1 MNRRILVAGIGNI
14 FLADD
19 GFGCEVVR
27 RLTAEPLPAGVELVD
42 YGIRGMH
49 LAFDLLG
56 GYDALVI
63 VDAAPRGGSPG
74 DLSVLEVGP
83 DDLGT
88 GELDAHGMEPT
99 AVLGSLGT
107 LGGEL
112 PRTLVVCCEPAELEE
127 RMGLSAAVAAAV
139 PPAVSLVRDL
149 LEEELGLT
157 PPVPQHDAVSTSVP
171 TP

>member
-88 GELDAHGMEPT
+88 AELDAHGMEPT

-127 RMGLSAAVAAAV
+127 RIGLSAAVAAAV

-157 PPVPQHDAVSTSVP
+157 PPVPQHAVSTSVP

>member
-1 MNRRILVAGIGNI
+1 VSQRILVAGIGNI

-27 RLTAEPLPAGVELVD
+27 RLGAQPLPAQVELVD

-49 LAFDLLG
+49 LAFDLLA

-63 VDAAPRGGSPG
+63 VDASPRGGRPG

-83 DDLGT
+83 DDLGA

-99 AVLGSLGT
+99 AVLGSLGS
-107 LGGEL
+107 LGGQL
-112 PRTLVVCCEPAELEE
+112 PRTLVVCCEPAETDE
-127 RMGLSAAVAAAV
+127 RIGLSPAVAAAV
-139 PPAVSLVRDL
+139 APAVSLVREL
-149 LEEELGLT
+149 LEGELGLD
-157 PPVPQHDAVSTSVP
+157 PPASPYDAASSSVP

>member
-1 MNRRILVAGIGNI
+1 MSRRILVAGIGNI

-27 RLTAEPLPAGVELVD
+27 RLTAEPLPVGAQLVD

-49 LAFDLLG
+49 LAFDLLN

-99 AVLGSLGT
+99 AVLGSLGS
-107 LGGEL
+107 LGGQL
-112 PRTLVVCCEPAELEE
+112 PRTLVVCCEPADIEE
-127 RMGLSAAVAAAV
+127 RIGLSAVVAAAV
-139 PPAVSLVRDL
+139 APAVSLVREL
-149 LEEELGLT
+149 LEGELGLA
-157 PPVPQHDAVSTSVP
+157 PPAPSHDTASSSVP
-171 TP
+171 IP

>member
-1 MNRRILVAGIGNI
+1 VSRRVLVAGIGNI

-27 RLTAEPLPAGVELVD
+27 RLATEPLPDGVELID

-49 LAFDLLG
+49 LAFDLLN

-63 VDAAPRGGSPG
+63 VDAAPRGGRPG

-88 GELDAHGMEPT
+88 GQFDAHGMEPT
-99 AVLGSLGT
+99 AVLGSLGA
-107 LGGEL
+107 LGGQL
-112 PRTLVVCCEPAELEE
+112 PRTMVVCCEPASSEE
-127 RMGLSAAVAAAV
+127 RIGLSDAVASVV
-139 PPAVSLVRDL
+139 PSAVSLVHEL
-149 LEEELGLT
+149 LEGELGLT
-157 PPVPQHDAVSTSVP
+157 PPVRFHVTADPVTSS
-171 TP
+171 

>member
-1 MNRRILVAGIGNI
+1 VTRRVLVAGIGNI

-27 RLTAEPLPAGVELVD
+27 RLAVEPLPAGVELVD

-49 LAFDLLG
+49 LAFDLLN

-74 DLSVLEVGP
+74 DLAVLEVGP

-88 GELDAHGMEPT
+88 GDLDAHGMEPT
-99 AVLGSLGT
+99 AVLGSLGS
-107 LGGEL
+107 LGGQL
-112 PRTLVVCCEPAELEE
+112 PRTLVVCCEPADIEE
-127 RMGLSAAVAAAV
+127 RIGLSAVVTAAVA
-139 PPAVSLVRDL
+139 PAVSLVRGL
-149 LEEELGLT
+149 LEGELGLT
-157 PPVPQHDAVSTSVP
+157 PPAPPHDAAPSPVP
-171 TP
+171 IT

>member
-1 MNRRILVAGIGNI
+1 VNRRILVAGIGNI

>member
-1 MNRRILVAGIGNI
+1 MSRRILVAGIGNI

-127 RMGLSAAVAAAV
+127 RIGLSAAVAAAV